1 MPVDVRHGAV
11 PALVVGSQDIV
22 HRDVVPGQALVNGSV
37 YQPVGC
43 RQGGAEGQVVV
54 EVFLPAVE
62 LVDEVPSDV
71 VLADGG
77 VVGLADDVC
86 GEAVCGEAVVV
97 REVGGHVGGILGLV
111 VVEVVDVKAEGCVLT
126 EFVKLVDRGTV
137 GVVPVGIGVG
147 YGDAAGQDQSGAEDG

>member
-22 HRDVVPGQALVNGSV
+22 HRDVVSGQALVHGSV
-37 YQPVGC
+37 YQPAGC

-62 LVDEVPSDV
+62 LVDEVSSDV

-86 GEAVCGEAVVV
+86 GEAVVV
-97 REVGGHVGGILGLV
+97 REVGGHVGGVLGLV
-111 VVEVVDVKAEGCVLT
+111 VIEIVDVEAEGGVLA
-126 EFVKLVDRGTV
+126 ELVELVDRGAV